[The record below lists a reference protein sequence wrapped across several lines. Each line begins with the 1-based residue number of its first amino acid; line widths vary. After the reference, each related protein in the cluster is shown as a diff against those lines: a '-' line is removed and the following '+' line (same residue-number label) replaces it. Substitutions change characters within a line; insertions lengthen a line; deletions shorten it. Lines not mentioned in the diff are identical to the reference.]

1 MRRRGAWAAM
11 AAGMALLAAGCGR
24 GGGATGAALFAT
36 HCAGCHP
43 DGGNTVN
50 PKKTLRPA
58 DRQANGIR
66 TADDVAA
73 FIRNPGQGMPAFPP
87 GVIPPGDARRIGAYV
102 IAAFR

>member
-1 MRRRGAWAAM
+1 MRRRAVWATVL
-11 AAGMALLAAGCGR
+11 AAALLGAGCSR
-24 GGGATGAALFAT
+24 EPGATGAALFAT

-66 TADDVAA
+66 TAADVAA
-73 FIRNPGQGMPAFPP
+73 FIRNPGAGMPAFPP
-87 GVIPPGDARRIGAYV
+87 GVIPPGDAQRIGLYV